1 MRKSVKKSPIK
12 KRSTKTDEKLD
23 SSELSANQQ
32 RFLQLLITGID
43 NEPDV
48 LAGRRCLAGNKKP
61 LTRSGFLLPAAF
73 IQTANTRATSTP
85 PLPAPAVKRGRP

>member
-1 MRKSVKKSPIK
+1 MKTVQVMINEGGSMRKSVKKSPIK

-48 LAGRRCLAGNKKP
+48 LAGRR
-61 LTRSGFLLPAAF
+61 
-73 IQTANTRATSTP
+73 
-85 PLPAPAVKRGRP
+85 

>member
-48 LAGRRCLAGNKKP
+48 LAGRR
-61 LTRSGFLLPAAF
+61 
-73 IQTANTRATSTP
+73 
-85 PLPAPAVKRGRP
+85 